1 VSDEF
6 NRASRIGAN
15 GAALPRL
22 VDYGEATLDF
32 ERAVLNLR
40 SCIDTYDT
48 DHTGAFE
55 HDSTMASLL
64 GDPIN
69 NILSST
75 SSDYT
80 HLYATLQKKWD
91 RTKLEARHMDN
102 THFVKASIRAL
113 KKDPGEMLPLRKWML
128 LTS

>member
-15 GAALPRL
+15 GYALPKL
-22 VDYGEATLDF
+22 VDYGEAILKF
-32 ERAVLNLR
+32 ERAVLTLR

-55 HDSTMASLL
+55 PDATMASLL

-80 HLYATLQKKWD
+80 HLYATLRQ
-91 RTKLEARHMDN
+91 
-102 THFVKASIRAL
+102 
-113 KKDPGEMLPLRKWML
+113 
-128 LTS
+128 

>member
-1 VSDEF
+1 
-6 NRASRIGAN
+6 
-15 GAALPRL
+15 
-22 VDYGEATLDF
+22 
-32 ERAVLNLR
+32 
-40 SCIDTYDT
+40 
-48 DHTGAFE
+48 
-55 HDSTMASLL
+55 MASLL

-91 RTKLEARHMDN
+91 RTKLEARDMDN